1 MQARGVRPDL
11 LEVLEGAPDPPGGGQ
26 LLHGGVVADERQH
39 AARHDA
45 GRQPGRH
52 RAVAPALRTDVDEG
66 VPGCE

>member
-1 MQARGVRPDL
+1 
-11 LEVLEGAPDPPGGGQ
+11 
-26 LLHGGVVADERQH
+26 VVADERQH

-52 RAVAPALRTDVDEG
+52 RAVAPALRADVDEG